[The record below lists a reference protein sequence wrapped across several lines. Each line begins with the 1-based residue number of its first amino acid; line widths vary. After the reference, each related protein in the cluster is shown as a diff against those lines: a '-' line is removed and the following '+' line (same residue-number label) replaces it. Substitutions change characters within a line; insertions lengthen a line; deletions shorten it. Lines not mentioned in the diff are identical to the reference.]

1 MDNNSPYTESER
13 RTLPHNID
21 AERGLLGALLVDNR
35 AFKKVEGYLRP
46 ENFVTAQHKLIF
58 DAIAKLIEQGNT
70 ANPITLKPHF
80 EQSGNLEQIGGTDYL
95 GELAANAVTVINA
108 GEYGRIIHDLHI
120 KRELISTGQE
130 LIEAGYSGDFE
141 TSGDEIAAKYI
152 SHLKEMMGT
161 GVTTIQT
168 KRDVA
173 RRIAE
178 KMGGEGIPRYSTGLP
193 QLDRSMGGG
202 LFEGKMYGFSARKKG
217 GKTLLAGTV
226 SYNLNEAKVPHMFIP
241 MEMGDEEIE
250 QRNIAR
256 HLKTNSINFLKPDP
270 DGHLKKRTLQYAE
283 EINDF
288 TFYEYLPGG
297 TLAQVKSAISRAIVK
312 YGIKGAII
320 DYLQLIRGQR
330 KDETLAEFLYRGPQ
344 ELADFCKTEGIWLW
358 INAQQNK
365 IGEVRGGEGLT
376 YACDQ
381 YYTMHRHD
389 NDDGKMIGAWAEL
402 EDSRYTVA
410 LNVGNK
416 NGGGLDIISQGP
428 YFEDSTNLAP
438 IHPEP
443 GDDDQEILL

>member
-1 MDNNSPYTESER
+1 MDDYFSYNEGQQ
-13 RTLPHNID
+13 RTLPHNIE

-35 AFKKVEGYLRP
+35 SYKKVEGFLQQN
-46 ENFVTAQHKLIF
+46 NFVTNPHQIIF
-58 DAIAKLIEQGNT
+58 DACVKLINQGKT
-70 ANPITLKPHF
+70 ANPITLKPYF
-80 EQSGNLEQIGGTDYL
+80 EQSGHLEEIGGTNYL
-95 GELAANAVTVINA
+95 GELAVNAVNVINA
-108 GEYGRIIHDLHI
+108 GEYGRIIHDLYL
-120 KRELISTGQE
+120 KREIILVGQE
-130 LIEAGYSGDFE
+130 LVEAGYTGNID
-141 TSGDEIAAKYI
+141 TTGDEIVGKYI
-152 SHLKEMMGT
+152 SILKNMVGT

-173 RRIAE
+173 NRIAE
-178 KMGGEGIPRYSTGLP
+178 KMGVEGLPRYSTGLP

-270 DGHLKKRTLQYAE
+270 DGYLKKRTLQYAK
-283 EINDF
+283 EINNF

-297 TLAQVKSAISRAIVK
+297 TLAQIKSAISRAIVK
-312 YGIKGAII
+312 YGIKGAFI
-320 DYLQLIRGQR
+320 DYLQLVRGQR

-381 YYTMHRHD
+381 YYTMHRHN
-389 NDDGKMIGAWAEL
+389 NDFGKMIGSWMEL

-416 NGGGLDIISQGP
+416 YGGGLDIIPQGP
-428 YFEDSTNLAP
+428 YFQDSTDLTSTS
-438 IHPEP
+438 EP
-443 GDDDQEILL
+443 SDQEEIPF